1 MYKFG
6 NILIGKN
13 ELNEATL
20 LLNKANRH
28 GLITG
33 ASGSGKTITLK
44 VLAEGFS
51 EAGVPVFLSD
61 VKGDL
66 AGTIKEGI
74 INDNIKSRINTLNIE
89 DFKTQKFPVT
99 FLDVYGKNGCNV
111 RTTVKDIGSK
121 LLSKM
126 LNLTDTQGYVLAIAF
141 KIAKDEEFD
150 LIDLNDLKAMLTYIG
165 EKRKEYSLTYGN
177 VTLQSIGSIQRNIL
191 SLQEEG
197 GDFFFG
203 LPAFNI
209 KDLIHFDVNTGFGNI
224 NIFDAQTLFQKPTL
238 YATIMLW
245 ILTTIYN
252 EFPEIGDTE
261 KPKLVLFFD
270 ESHLIFN
277 EIPEY
282 LTKQIIQIVK
292 LIRSKGVGIYFISQ
306 SPSDIPTEILSQLGN
321 RIQHVL
327 RSYTPTDEKAIK
339 AASDSF
345 RKNPNFNTAEVIST
359 LKTGE
364 ALISLQNEDGEPTIV
379 DKYIIVPP
387 QSMIGTITD
396 IERDNYIKSTWLY
409 GKYEEKLNL
418 TSTKDILNEKL
429 KKEKQI
435 VVDFEFLGSKYA
447 YRKADLDSNV
457 NQVTEVHYSTIY
469 EFKKNAK
476 NVFSIYM
483 IPKDLERAK
492 QELRKRN
499 LSKETEQKRLKE
511 IDEHI
516 KEYEQNKDLQKQ
528 FDYVFINDYTEKA
541 KNDLLKIIEKRRA
554 E

>member
-1 MYKFG
+1 MN
-6 NILIGKN
+6 NIIVVPNKK
-13 ELNEATL
+13 EDIDII
-20 LLNKANRH
+20 LNKDIKGIIIGVKDLSIYNFE
-28 GLITG
+28 L
-33 ASGSGKTITLK
+33 TIEEIILLAQSVDKKIIIAMNKMIHNKDIPLVKEVLNK
-44 VLAEGFS
+44 VATS
-51 EAGVPVFLSD
+51 N
-61 VKGDL
+61 
-66 AGTIKEGI
+66 IEGI
-74 INDNIKSRINTLNIE
+74 L
-89 DFKTQKFPVT
+89 F
-99 FLDVYGKNGCNV
+99 Y
-111 RTTVKDIGSK
+111 DIG
-121 LLSKM
+121 
-126 LNLTDTQGYVLAIAF
+126 IF
-141 KIAKDEEFD
+141 KIAKDEELD

-270 ESHLIFN
+270 EAHLIFN
-277 EIPEY
+277 DMPEH

-429 KKEKQI
+429 KKEK
-435 VVDFEFLGSKYA
+435 EEPL
-447 YRKADLDSNV
+447 
-457 NQVTEVHYSTIY
+457 
-469 EFKKNAK
+469 KKT
-476 NVFSIYM
+476 
-483 IPKDLERAK
+483 RAK
-492 QELRKRN
+492 AKK
-499 LSKETEQKRLKE
+499 STM
-511 IDEHI
+511 
-516 KEYEQNKDLQKQ
+516 
-528 FDYVFINDYTEKA
+528 EKA
-541 KNDLLKIIEKRRA
+541 TERVITNTASSFGRKLGNSLFKNLFK
-554 E
+554 